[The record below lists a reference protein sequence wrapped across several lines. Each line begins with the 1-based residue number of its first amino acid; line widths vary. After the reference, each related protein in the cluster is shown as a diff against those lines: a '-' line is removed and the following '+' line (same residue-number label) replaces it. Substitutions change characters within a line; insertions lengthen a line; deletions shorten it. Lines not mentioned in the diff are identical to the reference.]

1 MPQCYVKKIKW
12 VTIVIDYKGTWC
24 LCFYPKMSWF
34 EKDWDPP
41 GDLFVICYI
50 WILTLSCKL
59 GRVTPLLPSAYPLLC
74 HQNKTKTSENSR
86 ITVLFSLLFNQVVV
100 LFDSSLYN
108 FCSEISA
115 AKNTTVLLLLLP
127 LVTLLF
133 SHSWSCIIYSEI
145 SKYIEEG
152 LKFLFNKRKAW
163 DKTEKWSFLWLLDKA
178 WNILS
183 PKVGFCILFSLICI
197 I

>member
-1 MPQCYVKKIKW
+1 MPRCYVKKIKW

-59 GRVTPLLPSAYPLLC
+59 GRVTPLLPSAYPLLR

-127 LVTLLF
+127 LVTLFLVTIG
-133 SHSWSCIIYSEI
+133 HVL
-145 SKYIEEG
+145 YIR
-152 LKFLFNKRKAW
+152 KFLSTLKRA
-163 DKTEKWSFLWLLDKA
+163 WSFYLIKGKHGIRLRNEA
-178 WNILS
+178 
-183 PKVGFCILFSLICI
+183 FCDFLTKLEIY
-197 I
+197 